1 MPIMLLVI
9 FMTADADVLLQ
20 QLPDITPYL
29 DGMLPYAVLVGM
41 ASGFLFSNLNMI
53 SSTAISRE
61 GSNLSFMKYIPM
73 SLKQQLQAKVVSGIL
88 M

>member
-1 MPIMLLVI
+1 
-9 FMTADADVLLQ
+9 
-20 QLPDITPYL
+20 PYL

-88 M
+88 MSVISMLLTLLCV